1 MTNRLVI
8 DSTTL
13 VFGSQVEPADFHYLP
28 IFWLFSVFCHNWT
41 GLKAGSRSNQS
52 AGWSGPV
59 RSGFLKLWFSHLLE
73 V

>member
-8 DSTTL
+8 DSTTP
-13 VFGSQVEPADFHYLP
+13 VFGSQVEPAGFHYLP
-28 IFWLFSVFCHNWT
+28 IFWLFSVFYHNWT

-52 AGWSGPV
+52 DRPV
-59 RSGFLKLWFSHLLE
+59 RSGPVFKNM

>member
-13 VFGSQVEPADFHYLP
+13 VFGSQVEPVDFHYLP

-52 AGWSGPV
+52 DRPV
-59 RSGFLKLWFSHLLE
+59 RSGPRSEEHTSELQSP
-73 V
+73 